1 MIRFLKVHQN
11 LSKRVMAMMLSVL
24 LLFAVVPFGASAG
37 VTLFGESYS
46 LTNILSNSWSAS
58 NNNGAWRAEYTTSN
72 LEGVYAPMTVVA
84 DTEGSFSLNGIHG
97 AQPAA
102 YLSEGGLVLLANMWG
117 SVSYWEMS
125 AAAFVAPEDYEYRLN
140 ASIKVGHNDAFTA
153 GNEGHVYVTKN
164 GVKIWPTN
172 EDYAVVNQDTVF
184 TIKDL
189 DVQLA
194 KNDVVRIEA
203 YGATIGATDRTN
215 NGSWLNHVWVDAT
228 MTQIVAKDLNA
239 TYVTEGKSTA
249 YDVLNTAW
257 VEGAAV
263 GSIAWEDYNW
273 QADYTSAN
281 KAEGEWTQMV
291 LTATEGSFSHNGT
304 NLSQPSTFT
313 QDGAV
318 VLLANQWGSA
328 GWWDKSGVS
337 YVCTEAGSYLLSCDS
352 IKPGSVYAFMNGNE
366 GRLVL
371 KKNGVKI
378 WPADADYAVVD
389 RTTSP
394 VFETLNIDLQV
405 GDVLRFEGYGAA
417 VGATDYTNCDWASH
431 IALNPAIE
439 KIVDVSYKTP
449 DVLKL
454 NASAPA
460 ILDAAWKGSAETAL
474 NWGAQSWVAQY
485 SSANTGGWT
494 NMVRAKDTYGS
505 IGFGHS
511 ATIGSQPCLDI
522 MDGKVN
528 LSSNQW
534 GSTGWW
540 DKAGLAFTAPVDG
553 VYYVTCP
560 TIKPAKDVNFANDGH
575 EGRVVLTKNDVKVW
589 PTNAEFAS
597 VTKDNIPEF
606 APMAIEMKKGDV
618 LRFETVSALIGAADL
633 DNGGNY
639 YNNGISMD
647 PDITLFGASVEY
659 TMAPT
664 LISGNTDL
672 LTGVQPEVATF
683 RDGEM
688 ITDTYYNM
696 VNPENLTDRNANTSS
711 TSDFNMGAISDAAQT
726 LIFEFNG
733 EAVVKQLQ
741 MLASNIIKYEV
752 YVGDDMENLFN
763 SEYLLYAYNN
773 EGGTRS
779 QIFTVNG
786 YLKAGYVG
794 IKITDCNSY
803 PSISE
808 IVATG
813 YLLGD
818 ADGDKALTATD
829 LVQIRGALLKDI
841 VYKDTLDATENG
853 KLNIKDLIRLK
864 KMILDASAGVS
875 SMVGIAQKPADL
887 WVDPESV
894 SATGYAAPVWM
905 RDLEMYTEA
914 THADGFA
921 TQDDIDTWGK
931 YYDLVLGTWSNN
943 IDTFKAAGKTA
954 GSYFDPYH
962 VYNRTDL
969 AVKDANGYCLSDY
982 MPNDSLYITC
992 HRSDVVLDWAKEY
1005 VQNCLNFG
1013 AQGMFLDDIRAAYW
1027 AIPDKYQDYYA
1038 EYCTSTD
1045 HNHVST
1051 GVNSHAL
1058 VNSTVKELY
1067 KQIKTNN
1074 RDNYVILNGGD
1085 FSALRQDYELSYAN
1099 IIKYS
1104 DAAMSEHYLYGSD
1117 GNRWLSPEWMIE
1129 YGSRFFN
1136 QGIENGKKHLVLT
1149 YSYDQMSSNDK
1160 IIEAVRNTLAFCRLY
1175 DFAWSDYNVLRTTS
1189 LPTSALKEIYG
1200 MKTGAAGKLGTY
1212 FGKVVDS
1219 VSGKAL
1225 SGVTVSAGNVSVT
1238 TDANGKFT
1246 ITPPVNQYTFTFT
1259 KDGYTSSVGTA
1270 SGVYK
1275 EYTMKANGGNVYY
1288 VAPNGDNKND
1298 GKSADKAFKSLN
1310 YADAYGLL
1318 KAGDTVVVAEGT
1330 YNLPNQTTYNT
1341 DGVTY
1346 VAKGDVTLR
1355 IKKGNGQGM
1364 VIGGENIVFD
1374 GFAIEG
1380 SSIGVG
1386 GLMTINGE
1394 GVEIQNCTFRDTAY
1408 YTAQNRLTAEAA
1420 VKINANSVNFHNNI
1434 FAGDIFANA
1443 ALLVNGVAVNVYNNT
1458 FDGDICIGGNTA
1470 TAILFG
1476 ANAVNLSVYNN
1487 IFVEYDNAYVGYNAN
1502 LGWFNTNVFS
1512 NIANSTD
1519 AYRTAGDKVADDVN
1533 FMGRA
1538 NGDYALK
1545 RNSVAVNA
1553 GTNSDLSFR
1562 GESADIGAV
1571 ESNFSNNYVAVT
1583 SNGAVYRT
1591 FADKVVVVNSSA
1603 ATAATVTVPTG
1614 RAGVVLKEFLGA
1626 NQWTADA
1633 SGNVTVTVPAGASII
1648 LQAK

>member
-1 MIRFLKVHQN
+1 MIRFLKAHQN
-11 LSKRVMAMMLSVL
+11 LSNRVLAITLSVL
-24 LLFAVVPFGASAG
+24 LLFAVLPIG
-37 VTLFGESYS
+37 VT
-46 LTNILSNSWSAS
+46 
-58 NNNGAWRAEYTTSN
+58 
-72 LEGVYAPMTVVA
+72 A
-84 DTEGSFSLNGIHG
+84 DTALFAGSTSG
-97 AQPAA
+97 P
-102 YLSEGGLVLLANMWG
+102 
-117 SVSYWEMS
+117 SYVTGDKV
-125 AAAFVAPEDYEYRLN
+125 AAF
-140 ASIKVGHNDAFTA
+140 DA
-153 GNEGHVYVTKN
+153 
-164 GVKIWPTN
+164 
-172 EDYAVVNQDTVF
+172 
-184 TIKDL
+184 
-189 DVQLA
+189 
-194 KNDVVRIEA
+194 
-203 YGATIGATDRTN
+203 
-215 NGSWLNHVWVDAT
+215 
-228 MTQIVAKDLNA
+228 
-239 TYVTEGKSTA
+239 
-249 YDVLNTAW
+249 LNTAW
-257 VEGAAV
+257 TEGTAA
-263 GSIAWEDYNW
+263 GSVTWDNYNW
-273 QADYTSAN
+273 RVDFTTAN
-281 KAEGEWTQMV
+281 KAEGEWTPMV
-291 LTATEGSFSHNGT
+291 LTSTAGGFSNSGMHQN
-304 NLSQPSTFT
+304 QPAAYT

-318 VLLANQWGSA
+318 VLMANQWGSA
-328 GWWDKSGVS
+328 TWWDKAGVS
-337 YVCTEAGSYLLSCDS
+337 YVCTEEGSYLLSCDS
-352 IKPGSVYAFMNGNE
+352 IKPGAAEAFLNGNE
-366 GRLVL
+366 GRVVL

-378 WPADADYAVVD
+378 WPVDADYAVVS
-389 RTTSP
+389 RSASP
-394 VFETLNIDLQV
+394 VFETMNIELAV
-405 GDVLRFEGYGAA
+405 GDVLRFEGYGATI
-417 VGATDYTNCDWASH
+417 GATDNSNCNWATH
-431 IALNPAIE
+431 IALTPAIE
-439 KIVDVSYKTP
+439 KVVDISYKTP
-449 DVLKL
+449 DVVKI
-454 NASAPA
+454 NASAPE

-474 NWGAQSWVAQY
+474 NWGAHHWNAQY
-485 SSANTGGWT
+485 SNANIGGWT
-494 NMVRAKDTYGS
+494 NMVRAKDSYGS
-505 IGFGHS
+505 VGFGYS
-511 ATIGSQPCLDI
+511 ATVGAQPCLNI
-522 MDGKVN
+522 MDGKIN
-528 LSSNQW
+528 LSANQW
-534 GSTGWW
+534 GSASWW
-540 DKAGLAFTAPVDG
+540 DKAGLAFTAPIDG
-553 VYYVTCP
+553 TYYVTCP
-560 TIKPAKDVNFANDGH
+560 TIKPAKDVDFVDTN

-589 PTNAEFAS
+589 PQNADFAS
-597 VTKDNIPEF
+597 VTKSNNPVFE
-606 APMAIEMKKGDV
+606 PMAIELKKGDV
-618 LRFETVSALIGAADL
+618 IRFETTSALIGATDL
-633 DNGGNY
+633 NNGGNY

-647 PDITLFGASVEY
+647 PNVTLFGANVEY

-664 LISGNTDL
+664 LIGGNTDL
-672 LTGVQPEVATF
+672 LTAAQPEVAAF

-688 ITDTYYNM
+688 ITDAYYNM

-773 EGGTRS
+773 EVGTRS

-818 ADGDKALTATD
+818 ADGDKALAATD
-829 LVQIRGALLKDI
+829 LIQIRGALLKDI
-841 VYKDTLDATENG
+841 VYKDTLDVTENG

-921 TQDDIDTWGK
+921 TQDDIDTWAQ

-1027 AIPDKYQDYYA
+1027 AIPSKYQEYFG

-1104 DAAMSEHYLYGSD
+1104 DAAMSEHYLYDGD
-1117 GNRWLSPEWMIE
+1117 GNRWLDPSWMIE
-1129 YGSRFFN
+1129 YGSRFFK
-1136 QGIENGKKHLVLT
+1136 QGIENGKKHFVLT
-1149 YSYDQMSSNDK
+1149 YSYDKMADNN
-1160 IIEAVRNTLAFCRLY
+1160 AVISAVKNTLAFCRLY

-1189 LPTSALKEIYG
+1189 LPTSTLKEIYG

-1330 YNLPNQTTYNT
+1330 YNLPNQTTYST

-1364 VIGGENIVFD
+1364 VVNGKNIVFD
-1374 GFAIEG
+1374 GFVVEG
-1380 SSIGVG
+1380 SSAGVG
-1386 GLMTINGE
+1386 GLMTVNGN
-1394 GVEIQNCTFRDTAY
+1394 GAEIKNCTFRDTAY
-1408 YTAQNRLTAEAA
+1408 YTVKSRLTAEAA
-1420 VKINANSVNFHNNI
+1420 VRINANSVNFHNNI
-1434 FAGDIFANA
+1434 FAGDIFANT
-1443 ALLVNGVAVNVYNNT
+1443 ALYVKGVAVNVYNNT
-1458 FDGDICIGGNTA
+1458 FDGMISVGGNTA
-1470 TAILFG
+1470 AAITFG
-1476 ANAVNLSVYNN
+1476 SAAANLSVFNN
-1487 IFVEYDNAYVGYNAN
+1487 IYADYTYAYVGYNAN
-1502 LGWFNTNVFS
+1502 LGWFTANVFS
-1512 NIANSTD
+1512 NVDNDTD
-1519 AYRTAGDKVADDVN
+1519 RAAGDKVIQDVA
-1533 FMGRA
+1533 FMNRY
-1538 NGDYALK
+1538 NDDYALK
-1545 RNSVAVNA
+1545 RSSAAVDA
-1553 GTNSDLSFR
+1553 GTNGDLSFR
-1562 GESADIGAV
+1562 GEAVDIGAV